1 MKTTPA
7 PAEREPA
14 TNEAGCDVRAGFDA
28 VIALP
33 FGPFGIH
40 ARDGVLHE
48 LTFLPPGTALL
59 DPRNATAGAAAH
71 ALRAWIED
79 PDELFPVPLAVR
91 GTPFRERVWAAIRA
105 IPRGRTASYGEL
117 AVRLGSAPRAVGQAC
132 GANPFPLV
140 VPCHRVTAAHGL
152 GGFANARE
160 GWLLE
165 VKRWLLAFEG
175 AL

>member
-1 MKTTPA
+1 MRAETEASAAGLDGRAQA
-7 PAEREPA
+7 P
-14 TNEAGCDVRAGFDA
+14 AGFDA
-28 VIALP
+28 IIALP
-33 FGPFGIH
+33 FGPFGIR
-40 ARDGVLHE
+40 ARDGLVHALV
-48 LTFLPPGTALL
+48 FLPPGTRLQA
-59 DPRNATAGAAAH
+59 PRNATAGAAAH
-71 ALRAWIED
+71 ALREWIAD
-79 PDELFPVPLAVR
+79 PDLPFPVPLAR
-91 GTPFRERVWAAIRA
+91 TGTPFRQRVWAAISA
-105 IPRGRTASYGEL
+105 IPHGHTTTYGAL
-117 AVRLGSAPRAVGQAC
+117 AAQLDSSPRAVGQAC

>member
-1 MKTTPA
+1 MTRPPTTMEGTQA
-7 PAEREPA
+7 A
-14 TNEAGCDVRAGFDA
+14 FDA

-33 FGPFGIH
+33 FGPFGIRAH
-40 ARDGVLHE
+40 DGEVRE
-48 LTFLPPGTALL
+48 LVFLPPGTPLH

-71 ALRAWIED
+71 ALRAWIEA
-79 PDELFPVPLAVR
+79 PDEPFPVPLAPC
-91 GTPFRERVWAAIRA
+91 GTPFRRRVWAAIAA
-105 IPRGRTASYGEL
+105 IPRGRTATYGKL
-117 AVRLGSAPRAVGQAC
+117 AADLGSAPRAVGQAC
-132 GANPFPLV
+132 GANPFPLI
-140 VPCHRVTAAHGL
+140 VPCHRVTSAAGL

>member
-1 MKTTPA
+1 MKPTSATLVRA
-7 PAEREPA
+7 PAASVAGRALPA
-14 TNEAGCDVRAGFDA
+14 DLDA

-33 FGPFGIH
+33 FGPFGIR
-40 ARDGVLHE
+40 ARDGAIHE
-48 LTFLPPGTALL
+48 LIFLTPGTPLL

-71 ALRAWIED
+71 ALREWVED
-79 PDELFPVPLAVR
+79 PDQPFPVQLANC
-91 GTPFRERVWAAIRA
+91 GTPFRQRVWTAIRA
-105 IPRGRTASYGEL
+105 IPRGQTATYGEL
-117 AVRLGSAPRAVGQAC
+117 ATRLGSAPRAVGQAC

-140 VPCHRVTAAHGL
+140 VPCHRVTAAGGL
-152 GGFANARE
+152 GGFANARH